1 MSAVAAY
8 RLPPCPIILPQWLTR
23 GFEDVAMSED
33 SPILLPAPAPGGEP
47 FEAFYQRAVV
57 GDDDRSSL
65 ARAARYFGLDLM
77 LHATLRPEAFT
88 PSRFKEL
95 HDGLAVLPLGTN
107 PDRFLRLADHLW
119 FSANADN
126 LPLDIRMIPHQGARL
141 DPLPAVQP
149 DAVAEERVA
158 IWRRAARRR
167 DGLLVA
173 LCEALRQGVYI
184 CEGFL
189 AADARRQKVSIPA
202 DWWADRTFRI
212 SPLKGETV
220 PDGVVPHYRG
230 MKIMLGVAERPQ
242 ESAPSPSLKEVA
254 APRLKEWWLK
264 TYIPASREAGLLP
277 NRDEDLAAARAAF
290 PNNKPPS
297 RDRIRKLRELP
308 ETPKANVGRPTKKP
322 TI

>member
-1 MSAVAAY
+1 
-8 RLPPCPIILPQWLTR
+8 
-23 GFEDVAMSED
+23 MSED

-202 DWWADRTFRI
+202 DWWADRDI
-212 SPLKGETV
+212 SDIASQGR
-220 PDGVVPHYRG
+220 DGSGR
-230 MKIMLGVAERPQ
+230 RR
-242 ESAPSPSLKEVA
+242 SALS
-254 APRLKEWWLK
+254 
-264 TYIPASREAGLLP
+264 
-277 NRDEDLAAARAAF
+277 RDEDHAGGGRAPPVALAEGGCGAQAQRVVAQDVYPSLARSRPFA
-290 PNNKPPS
+290 KP
-297 RDRIRKLRELP
+297 R
-308 ETPKANVGRPTKKP
+308 
-322 TI
+322 